1 MADRL
6 IFTINHQDKTLAY
19 LYQRWGRGDGATLEV
34 EVRKA
39 AEAYHLDL
47 TNQADAIQAIRIAG
61 EATYGHAVWN
71 GAIDD
76 TDDEAYIQATQADRD
91 YLALHRDDIVT
102 DNQNTSAITFYYG
115 VAESYP
121 AYIESWCEDSYTM
134 TV

>member
-6 IFTINHQDKTLAY
+6 IFTIKHQDKTLAY
-19 LYQRWGRGDGATLEV
+19 LYQRWGRGDGATLEA

-47 TNQADAIQAIRIAG
+47 INQADAIQAIRIAG
-61 EATYGHAVWN
+61 EALYGHALWN

-76 TDDEAYIQATQADRD
+76 TDDTAYIKATQADRD
-91 YLALHRDDIVT
+91 YLASHRDEIVT
-102 DNQNTSAITFYYG
+102 DNQDTAGLAFHYG
-115 VAESYP
+115 IAESYP
-121 AYIESWCEDSYTM
+121 AYIEGWCEDSYTM

>member
-6 IFTINHQDKTLAY
+6 IFTLKHDGKTLAY
-19 LYQRWGRGDGATLEV
+19 LYQRWGRGDGATIEA

-47 TNQADAIQAIRIAG
+47 IDQADAIQAIRIAG
-61 EATYGHAVWN
+61 EVLYGHALWG

-76 TDDEAYIQATQADRD
+76 TDDIGYIKATQEDRD
-91 YLALHRDDIVT
+91 YLESHRDDIVA
-102 DNQNTSAITFYYG
+102 DNQRSEGITFFYG
-115 VAESYP
+115 ISAAYP
-121 AYIESWCEDSYTM
+121 PYIESWCEDSYTM